1 MDIELSHYAILDLPF
16 DASQEEVRAAYHL
29 AARRFHPDTNQNLA
43 VPDMFYKAQKAY
55 DVLSSNTQRLDYD
68 QTIPKIETENSG
80 VVIKTLQ
87 SKSKIGKSD
96 QPQLVYVLIDISA
109 KPISNKP
116 VQRPLNLTLVLDRST
131 SMNGER
137 MDMVKDNAIRLVRQL
152 APEDIISIVTF
163 SDRAE
168 VLIPPSHP
176 TDINMIESK
185 ISRISTGGATEIF
198 QGLEIGIAQVRQ
210 NRRPAYMNHLILL
223 TDGRT
228 YGDEQKCIEMAKVA
242 LDEGIGISG
251 LGIGNEWNDKFL
263 DELAGISGGVSM
275 YISAP
280 KDLRK
285 FLEQKYRNLEQV
297 YGEQVAVQLDESSD
311 NKIQYAFRIYPE
323 PAPLITELPIR
334 AGNLQLATKLVMMLE
349 FCVNQVKSS
358 QKEVILG
365 QGYVTLQIPTRTIP
379 RVRVPLKLSCAVV
392 PESELTDAMPAP
404 IVHALSQLTLY
415 RMQEKAK
422 DELENG
428 DTVKAS
434 RHLQYL
440 ATHLLSRGERD
451 LAHAVL
457 KEADHI
463 QRSKSFSS
471 EGDKR
476 IKYGTRS
483 LLLPPGPEN
492 KQP

>member
-1 MDIELSHYAILDLPF
+1 MDLELSHYAVLDLPF
-16 DASQEEVRAAYHL
+16 DATLEEVRAAYHL
-29 AARRFHPDTNQNLA
+29 AARKYHPDTNQNLA
-43 VPDMFYKAQKAY
+43 VPDLFYKAQKAY
-55 DVLSSNTQRLDYD
+55 DVLSSSSRRQEYD
-68 QTIPKIETENSG
+68 ATIPESEKSASG
-80 VVIKTLQ
+80 INIKTLQ
-87 SKSKIGKSD
+87 SKTKISKSSTA
-96 QPQLVYVLIDISA
+96 QLIYALIDISA

-116 VQRPLNLTLVLDRST
+116 VQRPLNLALVLDRST

-137 MDMVKDNAIRLVRQL
+137 MSMVKDNAIRLINQL
-152 APEDIISIVTF
+152 SPDDIISIVTF

-168 VLIPPSHP
+168 VLLPPSHP
-176 TDINMIESK
+176 TDPHMIESK

-198 QGLEIGIAQVRQ
+198 QGLSTGVTQVRQ
-210 NRRPAYMNHLILL
+210 NRRPSYMNHLILL

-228 YGDEQKCIEMAKVA
+228 YGDEQKCIELAKTAV
-242 LDEGIGISG
+242 DEGIGISG

-263 DELAGISGGVSM
+263 DQLAGVSGGVSM

-297 YGEQVAVQLDESSD
+297 YGEQVTYQVPEEQMS
-311 NKIQYAFRIYPE
+311 NVQYAFRIYPE
-323 PAPLITELPIR
+323 PAPLLRDDVIR
-334 AGNLQLATKLVMMLE
+334 VGNLQLSTKLVFMLE
-349 FCVNQVKSS
+349 FCINQVESR
-358 QKEVILG
+358 QKEVALG
-365 QGYVTLQIPTRTIP
+365 QGYVTLQIPTRVVP
-379 RVRVPLKLSCAVV
+379 RVRIPLDLKCTVV
-392 PESELTDAMPAP
+392 PERELTDNMPAP

-422 DELENG
+422 EELENG

-440 ATHLLSRGERD
+440 ATHLLARGERE
-451 LAHAVL
+451 LAHSVL

-463 QRSKSFSS
+463 QCSKSFSE

>member
-1 MDIELSHYAILDLPF
+1 MDVDLSHYAILDIPF
-16 DASQEEVRAAYHL
+16 DATQEEVRTAYHL
-29 AARRFHPDTNQNLA
+29 AARRFHPDTSPNLA
-43 VPDMFYKAQKAY
+43 TPDLFYKAQKAF
-55 DVLSSNTQRLDYD
+55 DVLSSNERRREYD
-68 QTIPKIETENSG
+68 ETIPKAEVNSPG
-80 VVIKTLQ
+80 VVLKTLQ
-87 SKSKIGKSD
+87 SKTKIGKSS
-96 QPQLVYVLIDISA
+96 QPQLVYTLIDISA
-109 KPISNKP
+109 KPVSNKP
-116 VQRPLNLTLVLDRST
+116 VQRPLNLALVLDRST

-137 MDMVKDNAIRLVRQL
+137 IEMVKENANRLVRQL
-152 APEDIISIVTF
+152 APEDIISIITF

-176 TDINMIESK
+176 IDTNMIESK
-185 ISRISTGGATEIF
+185 ISRIQTGGATEIY
-198 QGLEIGIAQVRQ
+198 QGLETGISQVRQ

-228 YGDEQKCIEMAKVA
+228 YGDELKCLDLAKDA
-242 LDEGIGISG
+242 LGEGIGISG

-263 DELAGISGGVSM
+263 DQLAGVSGGVSM

-297 YGEQVAVQLDESSD
+297 YAEQVALQLEDSQMPVV
-311 NKIQYAFRIYPE
+311 QYAFRIFPE
-323 PAPLITELPIR
+323 PAPLIIDNPIR
-334 AGNLQLATKLVMMLE
+334 AGNLQLATKLVLMLE
-349 FCVNQVKSS
+349 FCIDKVEQGS
-358 QKEVILG
+358 KEVILG
-365 QGYVTLQIPTRTIP
+365 EGYVTLQIPTRTIP
-379 RVRVPLKLSCAVV
+379 RVRVPIKISCYVV
-392 PESELTDAMPAP
+392 PEKELTESMPAP

-422 DELENG
+422 DELEKG

-463 QRSKSFSS
+463 QRSKTFSD